1 MSTIEEAIQAR
12 SLSAGEAEK
21 VKEMFDWLVGAK
33 ILSNKAIQYCGTF
46 LDEGAS
52 SVEDIVEAVNE
63 NLFNL
68 DEMISAALDRKK
80 IKTAAEKYINEG
92 SGTTTSSNTPPPTP
106 GSSNKV
112 TSGGPLPPTPPSGQN
127 YVVLSGGLKEK
138 SQTSSGDNH
147 VIDGIFHS
155 AFHTMEVKL
164 KLSNKHSSLEKEL
177 RFLVDL
183 HVKAKKFNEPQVFI
197 ELADNQLFWGNRGQI
212 QPAVGS
218 NDDLSPYVAIAMEK
232 GLADLA
238 THWRSQHR
246 SGNFRHEATLEGAE
260 LLDIL
265 IHTHGHGYVFMDFKP
280 ANVVKV
286 LSGTNFRLKAI
297 DLDSAVRLDNPPV
310 YLTESNAAG
319 TPRYLSPEVAKFM
332 YAKQQG
338 VKPLPTI
345 EVTPA
350 IDVFAMGLIAFEA
363 MNHRDGMRSLWDVLG
378 VNENEIISYAAT
390 KLSDEIINNALTRTF
405 QTDSAGASITSWLR
419 DALRVNPRD
428 RWTANALKNRHSL
441 FGTIAATINM
451 EKLATKD
458 DIAQI
463 IANTEKIM
471 FQQAEN
477 MDLLMSSLES
487 MHESIQESF
496 ENLGESLTELSA
508 QAALG
513 NRKSQEGIAALQRE
527 LLQQRLT
534 GQVNVETLKTLMTKF
549 EANEALTAKIAQSI
563 EGIADKAGANGGEDI
578 AKKMDIMLSMM
589 DNMQTQISDIQ
600 RQVTKVRELTVKID
614 GKTNNFPRTF
624 IIKPRT
630 ASAAAAEALAAANAG
645 KKKLGHRLKK
655 IGKFI
660 NHKVLAKVDD
670 LLWEKSVLVF
680 VCPVTM
686 EEVPCGPDGNGYEIC
701 LPSALFKAAIPVLKW
716 GFMFLKVAL
725 ATQGMGAAVPDI
737 GKLLPPI
744 DNSYLETVA
753 QAIAGQVTGELQSVV
768 DTMLN
773 GDIDAVLGTSNA
785 EEVKALEQVMKLV
798 RDSEAAAGV
807 NTKTSNWE
815 PKFTG
820 LKKVAGPDG
829 VMWVSPA
836 GEGEFIQK

>member
-1 MSTIEEAIQAR
+1 MSSIEEVIQSR
-12 SLSAGEAEK
+12 GLSAGEGEK
-21 VKEMFDWLVGAK
+21 VKEIFDWLVGAK
-33 ILSNKAIQYCGTF
+33 ILSNKALQYVGSF

-52 SVEDIVEAVNE
+52 SIEDIVEAVNDS
-63 NLFNL
+63 LISL
-68 DEMISAALDRKK
+68 DDMITVPLDRKK
-80 IKTAAEKYINEG
+80 VKTAVEKYG
-92 SGTTTSSNTPPPTP
+92 GGDASGANTPPPTP
-106 GSSNKV
+106 GKPASTGAAGV
-112 TSGGPLPPTPPSGQN
+112 QPPLPPGQN

-147 VIDGIFHS
+147 VIDGVFHS
-155 AFHTMEVKL
+155 QFHTMEVKL
-164 KLSNKHSSLEKEL
+164 KLSTKHASLEKEL

-183 HVKAKKFNEPQVFI
+183 HVKAKKCNEPQVFI
-197 ELADNQLFWGNRGQI
+197 ELADNQLFYGNRGQI
-212 QPAVGS
+212 QAAPSSTGE
-218 NDDLSPYVAIAMEK
+218 DLSPYVAIAMEK

-238 THWRSQHR
+238 THWRSHYR
-246 SGNFRHEATLEGAE
+246 NGNFRHEATLEGAD

-310 YLTESNAAG
+310 YLTEENAAG
-319 TPRYLSPEVAKFM
+319 TPRYLSPEVSKFM

-338 VKPLPTI
+338 TNPMPKI
-345 EVTPA
+345 EITTAV
-350 IDVFAMGLIAFEA
+350 DVFAMGLIAFEA

-378 VNENEIISYAAT
+378 VNESEIISYAAT
-390 KLSDEIINNALTRTF
+390 TLSDEIINKALERTF

-458 DIAQI
+458 DIAKI
-463 IANTEKIM
+463 IANTEKIL
-471 FQQAEN
+471 FNQEEN
-477 MDLLMSSLES
+477 TALLMSSLES
-487 MHESIQESF
+487 LHESIQESF
-496 ENLGESLTELSA
+496 ESLGESLGELSA

-534 GQVNVETLKTLMTKF
+534 GQVNTETLKTLMTRF
-549 EANEALTAKIAQSI
+549 EANEELTSKIAESI
-563 EGIADKAGANGGEDI
+563 EGIASNSGGGEEV
-578 AKKMDIMLSMM
+578 AKKMDIMMSMM
-589 DNMQTQISDIQ
+589 DNMQTQITDIQ

-630 ASAAAAEALAAANAG
+630 AAVANESG
-645 KKKLGHRLKK
+645 KKKVGHRLKK
-655 IGKFI
+655 VGKFI
-660 NHKVLAKVDD
+660 NNKIINRVDE
-670 LLWEKSVLVF
+670 LLWDRSVLVF

-686 EEVPCGPDGNGYEIC
+686 QEVPCGPDGKGYEIC
-701 LPSALFKAAIPVLKW
+701 LPSSLFKAAIPALKW
-716 GFMFLKVAL
+716 GFMFLKMAL
-725 ATQGMGAAVPDI
+725 ATQGMGAVVPDI
-737 GKLLPPI
+737 GNLLPPI
-744 DNSYLETVA
+744 DNSYLDTLA
-753 QAIAGQVTGELQSVV
+753 HSIANQVTSQVSDKLHSAV
-768 DTMLN
+768 DTLLN
-773 GDIDAVLGTSNA
+773 GDIDQILGTDNM
-785 EEVKALEQVMKLV
+785 EEVKAIEQVMKLV
-798 RDSEAAAGV
+798 RDVETKQGINTTAA
-807 NTKTSNWE
+807 NWE
-815 PKFTG
+815 PKMTG

-829 VMWVSPA
+829 VMWVSPLGA
-836 GEGEFIQK
+836 EEFMQK